1 MRVVGLILL
10 FLVVAAMAVVI
21 SWFAY
26 EHVQEYSL
34 FQNIKHKK
42 VLGIVAALTWPLFV
56 SFETIFEIIKK

>member
-1 MRVVGLILL
+1 MRIVGIVILS
-10 FLVVAAMAVVI
+10 LVVTAMAAVV

-34 FQNIKHKK
+34 FQNVKHKK
-42 VLGIVAALTWPLFV
+42 ALGIVAALTWPLFV